1 MVRLRTREGRRYDMP
16 VMTKRTRV
24 ALWILQGLLAAL
36 FLFAGGFKLAMPLAA
51 LAKVSP
57 LPAAF
62 LKFIGAAEVA
72 GALGLVLPGL
82 LRIRTGLTPLAAAG
96 LVIIMAGA
104 TTVTVATQGVAPAV
118 LPLVVG
124 ILAATVARGR
134 WQPDRNSN
142 H

>member
-1 MVRLRTREGRRYDMP
+1 YGMA
-16 VMTKRTRV
+16 VMAERSRV
-24 ALWILQGLLAAL
+24 ALWLRQGLLAAR
-36 FLFAGGFKLAMPLAA
+36 FLFAGGCKLAMPLGA

-118 LPLVVG
+118 LPLVGG

-134 WQPDRNSN
+134 WQPDHNSN